1 MSQSSAERVDRRE
14 RELTYEEACRK
25 ALPGNAHLT
34 HLRPTTVSI
43 SALRSSDL
51 REIGAPTLGP
61 PIYQTM
67 PEPER
72 MDRIDRMERKEK
84 VVKTLGRSP
93 GGDRERVAERKEKK
107 VKVTEEASHHG
118 RHSCHTEQIMSRSPL
133 SMEEMKERGGL
144 RAIEKEEEKNREETK
159 HTRGR
164 KRTQFIEIGRGA
176 VNLTRLN
183 NNELH
188 VTNPKSKHVIIPV
201 TAVTD
206 GVIKAIKNHLDKKVV
221 DTTGMSHRDERVY
234 RTFIKGVQ
242 DYGGQSCEEYY
253 KERIDTLLA
262 LLQGTPTD
270 PEIESEFFEAIA
282 EAKRQRVIDLSVY
295 KHLFDQGKKA
305 QGKQVQ
311 IEKKVSKKKAKS
323 LKVEAISRGSL
334 DPRGEGLNTGS
345 EEELVLPRKSIL
357 KDEKVKSV
365 NFSRAVIQTDDLSDN
380 DSEGNE
386 ND

>member
-1 MSQSSAERVDRRE
+1 MAQ

-34 HLRPTTVSI
+34 HLRPTTVS
-43 SALRSSDL
+43 
-51 REIGAPTLGP
+51 P

-84 VVKTLGRSP
+84 VVK
-93 GGDRERVAERKEKK
+93 RERVAERKEKK

-118 RHSCHTEQIMSRSPL
+118 RHSRHTEEIMSRSPL

-234 RTFIKGVQ
+234 RTLIKGVQ

-323 LKVEAISRGSL
+323 LKVEA
-334 DPRGEGLNTGS
+334 GEGLNTGS
-345 EEELVLPRKSIL
+345 EEEQVLPRKSIL